1 MILNGRYSHIGS
13 RVRVGALALAAI
25 SAVAGCSS
33 ENNITGRAQPA
44 VVANPPEAENPT
56 QQDRIVQVPQPEVDI
71 LFVIDNSCSM
81 FEEQNLLANNFGPFM
96 EFFTGSGL
104 DYHIGVISTDMSNT
118 ANHAGKLQQAG
129 GVSYIDDSMPFQ
141 QANSLFGQMAIM
153 GTGGD
158 FEEKGRAAAYTMV
171 ELKPD
176 IPRNEGFYREDAS
189 LQMIFISDEEDQSGG
204 NPVTRQ
210 EFRQWME
217 TKKESPDLV
226 TAHAIIDP
234 PGQPCPQ
241 GDTDGEEYNRYV
253 SWTGGVLFNLCTN
266 DWGPFMDE
274 LGIQTSG
281 LKREFFLSKLPVL
294 DPWSIDVKVVVTNED
309 DQELTLGFESCMA
322 GEEVEQEGCEVIYN
336 AGRNS
341 IVFLEYIPDPFAQVL
356 VTYNIRENFAAGGT
370 TVEEEL

>member
-253 SWTGGVLFNLCTN
+253 TWTGGILFNLCNT
-266 DWGPFMDE
+266 DWSPFVEE
-274 LGIQTSG
+274 LAVRTFG

-294 DPWSIDVKVVVTNED
+294 DPWSIDVQVVVTDED
-309 DQELTLGFESCMA
+309 DGELATDFVSCIA
-322 GEEVEQEGCEVIYN
+322 GDETEQEACEVVYN

-341 IVFLEYIPDPFAQVL
+341 IVFLDYLPDPLAQVRI
-356 VTYNIRENFAAGGT
+356 TYLPREAA
-370 TVEEEL
+370 TVDEAL